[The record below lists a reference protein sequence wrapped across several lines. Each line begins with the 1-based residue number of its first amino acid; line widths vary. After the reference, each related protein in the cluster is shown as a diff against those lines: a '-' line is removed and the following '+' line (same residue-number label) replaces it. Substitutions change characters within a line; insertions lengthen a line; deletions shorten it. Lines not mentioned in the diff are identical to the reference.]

1 MLGKIWKGLEKL
13 FKGII
18 IFIGI
23 VVVIAGF
30 GKCSGVIGNKPNYN
44 VDISQYDSVPDNELY
59 DLDYEA
65 WKERRNRFDYEHD
78 KKINS
83 LSLKGLVDR
92 KTDTYWR
99 RLVGETVQNHKT
111 FELEPKAPFY
121 EPQSSVRCVNVT
133 GGSSSRGLNRM
144 FLNKYLMK
152 RNLESKWQGDEDALE
167 QISHMTCGD
176 FYQEYFGK

>member
-121 EPQSSVRCVNVT
+121 EPQGSVRCVKIT
-133 GGSSSRGLNRM
+133 GSSARDLNRM
-144 FLNKYLMK
+144 FLNTYLME
-152 RNLESKWQGDEDALE
+152 RNLKDKYQGDKRALE
-167 QISHMTCGD
+167 EIDQMSCRELFKNT
-176 FYQEYFGK
+176 FFSR